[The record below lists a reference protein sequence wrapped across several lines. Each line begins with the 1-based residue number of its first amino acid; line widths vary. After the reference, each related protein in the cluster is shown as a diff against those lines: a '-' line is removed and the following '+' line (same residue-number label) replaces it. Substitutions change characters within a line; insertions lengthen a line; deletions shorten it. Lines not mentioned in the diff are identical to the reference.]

1 LEGDNEVKLTEET
14 LCSEEYIKA
23 AAVIK
28 GRARPY
34 PMCVALGQIY
44 NDIEDPSIRLKIRYI
59 TTIAIK
65 IATRLAKLD
74 PVGIRQ
80 VYASYADYEELTKRM
95 L

>member
-1 LEGDNEVKLTEET
+1 MKIE
-14 LCSEEYIKA
+14 LCTEEYIKK

-44 NDIEDPSIRLKIRYI
+44 NQIDDPAIKLKLRYI
-59 TTIAIK
+59 TTLAIE
-65 IATRLAKLD
+65 IATRLSKLD

-80 VYASYADYEELTKRM
+80 IYPSFADYEKLEKESL
-95 L
+95 